1 MADTASN
8 GASRRSGPRN
18 LRFVMAASAYAD
30 PGEGARGGVSR
41 EPAAGVDTGD
51 EYHAAATE
59 RENRERDNPDT
70 VPPPS

>member
-51 EYHAAATE
+51 EHAAATE

-70 VPPPS
+70 VLPPS